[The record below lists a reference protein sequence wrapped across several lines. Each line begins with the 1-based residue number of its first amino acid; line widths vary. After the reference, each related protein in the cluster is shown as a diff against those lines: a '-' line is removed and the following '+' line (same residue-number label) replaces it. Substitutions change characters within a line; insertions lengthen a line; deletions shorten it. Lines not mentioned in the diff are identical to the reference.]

1 MKNTIFYPTLMLL
14 FFSAA
19 LPAQSNRYYVDA
31 SATGAG
37 NGASWTDAFAD
48 LQAALLTA
56 QWGDTLW
63 VAAGTYYPGTGTDRT
78 QSFEPA
84 SGVKIFGGFAGTESA
99 LEQRDWTANPVV
111 LSGDIGT
118 PGDSLDNCYNVVY
131 LFQPDSNTVLDGLV
145 IRDGVA
151 NYGGAAPS
159 RDRRLCGGG
168 LYIEGTDWEA
178 YPDIRN
184 CRFEHNSAYNFGG
197 GMMVNGSGDG
207 SVAPRIVN
215 CVFSGNFAR
224 GRGGGMAK
232 FGGSWAERGD
242 DLYGCIFEN
251 NRSDNRG
258 AGLYYV
264 DNERSDQIQVVNC
277 KFIQNFAQHW
287 GGGMDMIAGRE
298 SGTILQFTSCDF
310 LENISNTYTAL
321 SITPQGFLYIESL
334 CFSNCRFE
342 FNKDT
347 ITSFVSTFSTINID
361 AVCVEQSEIK
371 FEKSII
377 SQNKSNNTFL
387 SVSSS
392 ENGNLLLYDTK
403 IQNNISH
410 KSLQI
415 NIVSFEKVLFDKF
428 SFNKNAI
435 FSGAMFF
442 NLSSSDT
449 IYFENSVFYNNTI
462 VTSTS
467 GNFIGLGIGSNNII
481 SIKNCAFILNQ
492 FQTESENDP
501 PDLFYCYNNL
511 FLDLPNYQYI
521 NHFENPAIISN
532 CYFNTL
538 DCSDF
543 PPNYTCSNLIT
554 GIDPL
559 FVNPDS
565 FDFRLQPCSPLVN
578 AGNNAYAPPGT
589 DLAGLPRVLGGT
601 VDIGAYETP
610 LPALAAQ
617 PGVSPACPGTASG
630 SAAFTVAGGCEPF
643 AYAWSNTAG
652 GSGSGA
658 DGLVPGD
665 YTFTITDA
673 RGSAFTATL
682 AVPAGSPIALSPAPS
697 PLTCGDTLGGSAAM
711 SVAQAHP
718 PLLFLWD
725 DGSTDSLRTP
735 LPPGVY
741 DLTVTDAIGCTA
753 AGTVEVGTEGFL
765 DIDIAVQEI
774 SCHGAADGALSVQA
788 ANGVPPFQWLW
799 ASGDTT
805 PTLQPIGPGQYA
817 GALTDAYGCTI
828 SWFVPLGQPDSLSY
842 SALLS
847 PASPGTPNGSILLND
862 IVGGAQPYAIAWSNG
877 DTGPLAD
884 SLPAGQHAMTITD
897 ARGCLHTAVFELGLS
912 GTAAPDDA
920 ASGFTL
926 QPNPARE
933 AVWLLLDAPTP
944 AALPLRVHDASGRLL
959 LFDTLPAGVSR
970 WPIALADWPRGT
982 IWVQLWDG
990 SRWRAKVVVVQ

>member
-1 MKNTIFYPTLMLL
+1 MKNTIFYPTLFLL

-224 GRGGGMAK
+224 AGGGGMAK
-232 FGGSWAERGD
+232 FGGSWVERGD
-242 DLYGCIFEN
+242 DLTQCTFERN
-251 NRSDNRG
+251 VTRFRG
-258 AGLYYV
+258 GGYYYA
-264 DNERSDQIQVVNC
+264 DSERSDSITITQCRFVHNISELMGGGAYLLLGREQGSVLHIDYTDFMNNVATHNIAFEIYPQGFAFLKDIRFSNCVISANKDTSINQDPPGVIFNIDQLGIDSSVCTMSKCEIFNNQTLYSETFSATANNCDLMISNCNFTNNNSVILFHLGDYNKSTLEKINISNNITSAFIFISIGSINDILIKNTLFSDNQTTSTSFAPFLLIENIGHVELVNNN
-277 KFIQNFAQHW
+277 FIQN
-287 GGGMDMIAGRE
+287 
-298 SGTILQFTSCDF
+298 QFTYPDNINTNSPSEFNASNCVIISLPGYDF
-310 LENISNTYTAL
+310 L
-321 SITPQGFLYIESL
+321 
-334 CFSNCRFE
+334 
-342 FNKDT
+342 NK
-347 ITSFVSTFSTINID
+347 
-361 AVCVEQSEIK
+361 
-371 FEKSII
+371 
-377 SQNKSNNTFL
+377 
-387 SVSSS
+387 
-392 ENGNLLLYDTK
+392 
-403 IQNNISH
+403 
-410 KSLQI
+410 
-415 NIVSFEKVLFDKF
+415 
-428 SFNKNAI
+428 
-435 FSGAMFF
+435 
-442 NLSSSDT
+442 
-449 IYFENSVFYNNTI
+449 FENSAT
-462 VTSTS
+462 
-467 GNFIGLGIGSNNII
+467 
-481 SIKNCAFILNQ
+481 
-492 FQTESENDP
+492 
-501 PDLFYCYNNL
+501 
-511 FLDLPNYQYI
+511 
-521 NHFENPAIISN
+521 ISN

-565 FDFRLQPCSPLVN
+565 FDFRLKPCSPLVN
-578 AGNNAYAPPGT
+578 AGNNTYAPPGT
-589 DLAGLPRVLGGT
+589 DLAGQPRVLGGT

-610 LPALAAQ
+610 LPTLAAQ

-630 SAAFTVAGGCEPF
+630 SAAFAVAGGCEPYG
-643 AYAWSNTAG
+643 YAWSNTAG

-682 AVPAGSPIALSPAPS
+682 AVPAGSPITLSPAPT

-718 PLLFLWD
+718 PLQFLWD

-741 DLTVTDAIGCTA
+741 ALTVTDAIGCTA

-884 SLPAGQHAMTITD
+884 SLPAGQHAMTLTD

-959 LFDTLPAGVSR
+959 LYDTLPAGASR

-990 SRWRAKVVVVQ
+990 ARWRSRVVAVQ